1 MAMVVARRGGRCLTM
16 AMTMASWRWHGAKAM
31 MIASW
36 LPQLLMVPDDAMPD
50 AIDDARLD
58 DAIDVVV
65 K

>member
-1 MAMVVARRGGRCLTM
+1 
-16 AMTMASWRWHGAKAM
+16 